1 MKKQLLFALMTGAM
15 LTACK
20 KDDPAAPAADPSA
33 TIKVSYT
40 FVNGT
45 QPFTLD
51 STVTDSLGR
60 KVRFSVARFMTSG
73 YRMKDDAHVVIGDY
87 PNRYILADA
96 ALASNLYDLGSI
108 TPQHTHSLELQIGL
122 DSAVNHS
129 DPTQYTTA
137 PLNDATMHWSWNP
150 AAGYKF
156 MALEGRVDAN
166 GDGMIDVNDPE
177 FTYHCATD
185 ALLTPAEVHAHN
197 DLADGETFTVEI
209 KVDMGALLQGVDV
222 ANNLVRMGATPVN
235 QRLMQNLVLALDA
248 D

>member
-1 MKKQLLFALMTGAM
+1 MKKQLLFALMTGAV

-20 KDDPAAPAADPSA
+20 KDDPATPAADPSA

-60 KVRFSVARFMTSG
+60 KVRFSVARFLTSS
-73 YRMKDDAHVVIGDY
+73 YHMKDDAHTVIGDY
-87 PNRYILADA
+87 HDRYILADA
-96 ALASNLYDLGSI
+96 AVASNLYTLGTI

-156 MALEGRVDAN
+156 LALEGRVDAN
-166 GDGMIDVNDPE
+166 GDGVVDANDPE

-185 ALLTPAEVHAHN
+185 GLRTPAEVHAHN
-197 DLADGETFTVEI
+197 DLSNGETFTVAI
-209 KVDMGALLQGVDV
+209 TVDMGALLQGVDV
-222 ANNLVRMGATPVN
+222 AGNLMAMGATPVN
-235 QRLMQNLVLALDA
+235 QRLVQNLALALDA